1 MWCMCMCVCVCVYAC
16 VCGVCGVWN
25 EEHRGKRSIMLNFK
39 KFGIVTTM
47 FGDCNNDNNSFHNCI
62 PGTV

>member
-1 MWCMCMCVCVCVYAC
+1 M
-16 VCGVCGVWN
+16 CGVCVVCVWN
-25 EEHRGKRSIMLNFK
+25 EERRVKRSIMLNFK